1 MIIYR
6 RGRCPGGRRLKSLDL
21 QWVGRGCFLWRT
33 LPHNFANVS
42 FAIITLLDNGHTLTS
57 TFNWKTE
64 INQICFRMTWSPN
77 IVLDWILWIFRQSW
91 LGSSWAS
98 IVPPPTSSPSC
109 SSCSTRATGP
119 STSSSCPTS
128 SSTGYQS
135 ESPDAQIVSF
145 GQNNRLTNHH
155 LRTMFG
161 KENEF
166 KSMHSP
172 RTSCGDWAIVHT

>member
-42 FAIITLLDNGHTLTS
+42 FAIITLRDNGHTLTS
-57 TFNWKTE
+57 TFNCKTE

-135 ESPDAQIVSF
+135 ESPDAQIVSICLLVKTTTWLIIAWERCSEKRM
-145 GQNNRLTNHH
+145 NSNRCILQG
-155 LRTMFG
+155 RAVVI
-161 KENEF
+161 EQ
-166 KSMHSP
+166 
-172 RTSCGDWAIVHT
+172 